1 MPKAPAKAKFK
12 AELTSD
18 PPGSGW
24 HFIVVDAKTAER
36 FPKDGGSRR
45 VICSINGH
53 EGFQCALM
61 PSGGAFYIMVS
72 KDKRA
77 RFGIAAGDKVTVEL
91 LQDTSEFGAPMP
103 EELEEVMNQDPEG
116 RRYFDALTPGG
127 KRSMMY
133 YIGKIKDVDRRIEA
147 ALIFME
153 HLKKNDGKL
162 NRLEL
167 SKELK
172 RPAL

>member
-1 MPKAPAKAKFK
+1 MPKAPAKTKFK
-12 AELTSD
+12 AVLTSD

-24 HFIVVDAKTAER
+24 HFIVVDGKTAER
-36 FPKDGGSRR
+36 FPKEGGSRR

-61 PSGGAFYIMVS
+61 PSGGSFYIMVS
-72 KDKRA
+72 KEKRA
-77 RFGIAAGDKVTVEL
+77 RFDISAGDSVSVEL
-91 LQDTSEFGAPMP
+91 TQDKSEFGAPMP
-103 EELEEVMNQDPEG
+103 EELEEVMNQDPDG
-116 RRYFDALTPGG
+116 RRYFDTLTPGG
-127 KRSMMY
+127 KRSMLY
-133 YIGKIKDVDRRIEA
+133 FIGKIKDVDRRIEA

-153 HLKKNDGKL
+153 HLKKNGGKL

-172 RPAL
+172 RPLV

>member
-1 MPKAPAKAKFK
+1 
-12 AELTSD
+12 
-18 PPGSGW
+18 
-24 HFIVVDAKTAER
+24 
-36 FPKDGGSRR
+36 
-45 VICSINGH
+45 
-53 EGFQCALM
+53 M

-77 RFGIAAGDKVTVEL
+77 RFGIGAGDTIAVEL
-91 LQDTSEFGAPMP
+91 TQDTSEFGAPMP

-116 RRYFDALTPGG
+116 RRYFDALTAGG

-147 ALIFME
+147 ALIFIE

-167 SKELK
+167 AQDLK
-172 RPAL
+172 RPLV

>member
-24 HFIVVDAKTAER
+24 HFIVVESKMGER

-72 KDKRA
+72 KEKRA
-77 RFGIAAGDKVTVEL
+77 RFDIAAGDTIAVEL
-91 LQDTSEFGAPMP
+91 RQDTSEFGAPMP

-116 RRYFDALTPGG
+116 RRMFDALTAGG
-127 KRSMMY
+127 KRSMLY
-133 YIGKIKDVDRRIEA
+133 FIGKIKDVDRRIHT

-153 HLKKNDGKL
+153 HLKKNEGKL

-167 SKELK
+167 SKDLK
-172 RPAL
+172 RPIV